1 MPQKLIDAIHE
12 NNIDIY
18 ISFYPPL
25 EKKMPEIEAFLQ
37 EKNITYTKTPLI
49 KEFTKKQVLTP
60 HNSMKESFDNCDQA
74 HCNNL
79 YEGKIAA
86 CFLPFTTHYFNE
98 YYNTEIPTTGALD
111 LYEEDL
117 TTRKIKEHLITPW
130 ERCLYCDKPEPVKWS
145 TVEHPSE
152 IYNWIKDNNY
162 V

>member
-1 MPQKLIDAIHE
+1 
-12 NNIDIY
+12 
-18 ISFYPPL
+18 
-25 EKKMPEIEAFLQ
+25 
-37 EKNITYTKTPLI
+37 
-49 KEFTKKQVLTP
+49 
-60 HNSMKESFDNCDQA
+60 MKESFDNCDQA